1 MKNSIQEALNVIR
14 ADNQQINE
22 AIDSKRF
29 MKAIGEIVFV
39 LGTNMKNVKDIIKQ
53 EPDISSDA
61 KKIEKQMIS
70 LTGSLNRLHSSMMK
84 RLTPAQRD
92 QRI

>member
-14 ADNQQINE
+14 SDKQQINE
-22 AIDSKRF
+22 ADNSKRF
-29 MKAIGEIVFV
+29 MKVIGEIVFV
-39 LGTNMKNVKDIIKQ
+39 LGANMKNVKDIIKQ

>member
-14 ADNQQINE
+14 SDKQQINE
-22 AIDSKRF
+22 ADNSKRF

-39 LGTNMKNVKDIIKQ
+39 LGANMKNVKDIIKQ

>member
-1 MKNSIQEALNVIR
+1 MKNSIQEALQVIR